1 MEKLLAVLG
10 LMFAYY
16 SIPEKRLIDMKIFLA
31 WICLLVLM
39 VSHFHSIYRLLTDS
53 GLEMWIRVTALNL
66 AGLGVP
72 VLLGVAYVFKLC
84 LRDVLERS
92 A

>member
-1 MEKLLAVLG
+1 MDKLLMLIG
-10 LMFAYY
+10 LTFAYY
-16 SIPEKRLIDMKIFLA
+16 SIPTNRLTDMKIFFA
-31 WICLLVLM
+31 WVCLLTLM
-39 VSHFHSIYRLLTDS
+39 VSHLHSIYRLLGDS
-53 GLEMWIRVTALNL
+53 GLEMWVRVTALNL
-66 AGLGVP
+66 SGLGIL